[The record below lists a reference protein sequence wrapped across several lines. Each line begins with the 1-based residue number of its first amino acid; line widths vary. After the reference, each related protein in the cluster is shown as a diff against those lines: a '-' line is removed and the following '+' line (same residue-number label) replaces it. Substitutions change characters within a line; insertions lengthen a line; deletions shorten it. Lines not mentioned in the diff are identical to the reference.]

1 MTQETTSAAQAVTKL
16 SVKDIANLAK
26 GMRDR
31 KDKSGNGKFPAATF
45 LPEGEH
51 TVRIFT
57 DPVGNLYR
65 ELRSNGYFSYG
76 IQSPADC
83 ENLPENFDYAELD
96 DVLEE
101 LNEYQVWKLGTKFNF
116 MFYVHVI
123 STNASSDNWK
133 AGQTYVAIG
142 NGKVASAFTDFI
154 VALGEDSPDTLQT
167 MLDKDVAASP
177 VKITLVRGN
186 QGSCTF
192 TPLFSKAPAVAVDE
206 SYQPLTQA
214 YIREGYDRDKYI
226 NLLKMAR
233 KLLEETRAARKAK
246 GLPLV
251 GEEGYDEYAAARDAE
266 EGKEPESKPESAK
279 QEQAGDGAVTE
290 TKPESAGNGEAKQES
305 KPEEQT
311 GDASAATGTVDDR
324 FARFR
329 KN

>member
-1 MTQETTSAAQAVTKL
+1 MTQETTNTATQAVTKL
-16 SVKDIANLAK
+16 SAEMIANLAK

-31 KDKSGNGKFPAATF
+31 KEKSGGGKYPAATF

-83 ENLPENFDYAELD
+83 GNLPENFDYAELD

-101 LNEYQVWKLGTKFNF
+101 LSEYQVWKLGTKFNF

-123 STNASSDNWK
+123 STNAASDNWK
-133 AGQTYVAIG
+133 AGNTYVAIG

-154 VALGEDSPDTLQT
+154 VALGEDSPDTLVS

-192 TPLFSKAPAVAVDE
+192 TPLFSKAPAVPVDE
-206 SYQPLTQA
+206 SYQPLSQA
-214 YIREGYDRDKYI
+214 YIRDGYDRDKYI

-233 KLLEETRAARKAK
+233 KLLDETRATRKAK

-251 GEEGYDEYAAARDAE
+251 SDANYAEYAAAQEAADQ
-266 EGKEPESKPESAK
+266 ESKQEEKSESK
-279 QEQAGDGAVTE
+279 EE
-290 TKPESAGNGEAKQES
+290 TKPESSANTDQMVEDKQES
-305 KPEEQT
+305 KPEDKQET
-311 GDASAATGTVDDR
+311 ATGTGDVEDR

-329 KN
+329 KKQ